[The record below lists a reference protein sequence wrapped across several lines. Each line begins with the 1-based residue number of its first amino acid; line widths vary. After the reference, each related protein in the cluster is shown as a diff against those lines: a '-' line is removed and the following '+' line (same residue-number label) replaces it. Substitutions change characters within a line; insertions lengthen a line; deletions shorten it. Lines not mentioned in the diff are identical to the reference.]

1 MNSYELRPNCAAART
16 TAREKISVNE
26 FDHDVKKT
34 TASSSEKVTL
44 RGGAGARTRKR
55 GRRRPRERRAP
66 TAIGR

>member
-1 MNSYELRPNCAAART
+1 
-16 TAREKISVNE
+16 VNE